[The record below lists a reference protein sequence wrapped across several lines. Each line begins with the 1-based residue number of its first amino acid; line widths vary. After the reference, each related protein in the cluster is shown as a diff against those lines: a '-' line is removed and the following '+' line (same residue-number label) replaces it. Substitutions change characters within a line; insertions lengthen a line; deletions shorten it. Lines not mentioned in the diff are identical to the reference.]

1 MLQEAFDKSSN
12 SYDTD
17 FTYTKIGMEQRKQV
31 YYQLNKEIKNCSSV
45 LEVNCG
51 TGEDAFYFS
60 KRGMR
65 VFATDISTKMIE
77 KAKTKVVEGNVKF
90 EVCNAIAIDK
100 IEGTYDLVFS
110 NFGGLNCLNEIELI
124 QFSKAAALKLESEGK
139 LIMVFISSN
148 SFIEKIYFKMKS
160 RPARRQEQHGVETII
175 ENQEFLT
182 YYYSPEKLI
191 RLFGNQF
198 KFVSTKP
205 IGFFVPPSYF
215 ENKVATRPIL
225 FRLFVKLDSF
235 IKNWSWLAN
244 RADHFYISF
253 EKK

>member
-51 TGEDAFYFS
+51 TGEDAIYFS

-65 VFATDISTKMIE
+65 VVATDISTKMVE
-77 KAKTKVVEGNVKF
+77 KAKTKVVGGNVKF

-100 IEGTYDLVFS
+100 ISGTYDFVFS
-110 NFGGLNCLNEIELI
+110 NFGGLNCLSEIELI
-124 QFSKAAALKLESEGK
+124 QFSKMTALKLESKGK

-148 SFIEKIYFKMKS
+148 CFIEKVYFKMKS
-160 RPARRQEQHGVETII
+160 RAIRRQEQHGVETII
-175 ENQEFLT
+175 ENQKFMT

-191 RLFGNQF
+191 KLFSNQF
-198 KFVSTKP
+198 KVINIKP

-215 ENKVATRPIL
+215 ENKVASRPLL
-225 FRLFVKLDSF
+225 FRLFVKLDNF